1 MDSQES
7 QGWEYLL
14 DIDDSDLQLSAP
26 LSLSNISNTSFS
38 QTQEMD
44 NVEEK
49 TTRIRIPGPAGIF
62 QTDRIQ
68 KLRNFKD
75 DPTQEYIRKRN
86 FDDVSED
93 DDFQSS
99 PWVKALEFMND
110 REEIGGGCFGDI
122 ESYLKKGKLEIVV
135 AIITSCKPNVLGD
148 MNVTLKDP
156 SGTTSGTIHYKV
168 LSSEDGYAKDI
179 KVGSALIL
187 RNVSVFCDKS
197 KNYALNI
204 TIKNLV
210 KIIKKTQLWKMPM
223 VQVVVKFKIL
233 EIIIVVLGLCFVV
246 RQ

>member
-1 MDSQES
+1 MDLQES

-26 LSLSNISNTSFS
+26 LILSNISNTSFS
-38 QTQEMD
+38 QTQETD

-49 TTRIRIPGPAGIF
+49 TTRIRIPGPTGIF
-62 QTDRIQ
+62 KTDRIK

-75 DPTQEYIRKRN
+75 DPTHEYIRKRN
-86 FDDVSED
+86 FDDVSKHA
-93 DDFQSS
+93 DFQSS

-110 REEIGGGCFGDI
+110 REEIGGGCLGDI

-135 AIITSCKPNVLGD
+135 VIITSCKPNVLGD

-156 SGTTSGTIHYKV
+156 SGTTSGTIHYNV

-187 RNVSVFCDKS
+187 CNVLCFVISQ

-204 TIKNLV
+204 IIKNLV
-210 KIIKKTQLWKMPM
+210 KIKKDT
-223 VQVVVKFKIL
+223 VVEDADGASSSKI
-233 EIIIVVLGLCFVV
+233 
-246 RQ
+246 

>member
-1 MDSQES
+1 
-7 QGWEYLL
+7 
-14 DIDDSDLQLSAP
+14 
-26 LSLSNISNTSFS
+26 
-38 QTQEMD
+38 MD
-44 NVEEK
+44 NVKEK

-62 QTDRIQ
+62 QTDRIR

-86 FDDVSED
+86 FDDVGED

-122 ESYLKKGKLEIVV
+122 ESYLKKGKLETVV

-210 KIIKKTQLWKMPM
+210 KIIKKRHSCGRCRWCK
-223 VQVVVKFKIL
+223 
-233 EIIIVVLGLCFVV
+233 
-246 RQ
+246 

>member
-1 MDSQES
+1 
-7 QGWEYLL
+7 
-14 DIDDSDLQLSAP
+14 
-26 LSLSNISNTSFS
+26 
-38 QTQEMD
+38 MD

-49 TTRIRIPGPAGIF
+49 TTRIRIPGPAGI
-62 QTDRIQ
+62 
-68 KLRNFKD
+68 FKD

-93 DDFQSS
+93 DDFQSG
-99 PWVKALEFMND
+99 PWVKVLEFMND

-168 LSSEDGYAKDI
+168 LSSKDGYAKDI
-179 KVGSALIL
+179 KVRSSLIL

-197 KNYALNI
+197 NNYALNI
-204 TIKNLV
+204 TINNLV
-210 KIIKKTQLWKMPM
+210 KIIKNDT
-223 VQVVVKFKIL
+223 VVEDADGASSSWV
-233 EIIIVVLGLCFVV
+233 
-246 RQ
+246 

>member
-49 TTRIRIPGPAGIF
+49 TSRIRILGPTGIF

-68 KLRNFKD
+68 KLRNFKND
-75 DPTQEYIRKRN
+75 HTQEYIRKRN

-210 KIIKKTQLWKMPM
+210 KIIKKDT
-223 VQVVVKFKIL
+223 VVEDADGASSSKI
-233 EIIIVVLGLCFVV
+233 
-246 RQ
+246 

>member
-1 MDSQES
+1 
-7 QGWEYLL
+7 
-14 DIDDSDLQLSAP
+14 
-26 LSLSNISNTSFS
+26 
-38 QTQEMD
+38 MD

-49 TTRIRIPGPAGIF
+49 MTSIRIPGPAGIF
-62 QTDRIQ
+62 ETYRIK

-75 DPTQEYIRKRN
+75 DPTQKYIRKRN
-86 FDDVSED
+86 FDDVIED

-99 PWVKALEFMND
+99 PWVKALEFIND
-110 REEIGGGCFGDI
+110 PEEIRGGCFGDI
-122 ESYLKKGKLEIVV
+122 ESYHKKGKPEIVV

-156 SGTTSGTIHYKV
+156 LGTASGTIHYKV

-179 KVGSALIL
+179 KVGSALKL

-210 KIIKKTQLWKMPM
+210 KIIKIDTIMEDANGASSS
-223 VQVVVKFKIL
+223 KI
-233 EIIIVVLGLCFVV
+233 
-246 RQ
+246 